1 MDLAQVHKEMDDS
14 FLKAFVFYVSSSFF
28 EQDQKAVAEMLEYR
42 VVDVVILAKA
52 NGEYK
57 DIGKGI
63 CSLEVLGKRNI
74 LEQNRFQLL
83 DAKDKLGN
91 YQYKTLLE
99 SYLARLNFFTY
110 ISDWMTTNLPNQ
122 NFTVT
127 KEQFKAFELQSTLLK
142 LHRNQIY
149 TDANIVNGNSQFTQH
164 NDFDNLKKDYS
175 AVFEKLKTEF
185 FQKKGIE
192 EWQLKA
198 ISPEVVKL
206 KKQKLITDQE
216 AEDYLLKT
224 IFTQNK

>member
-1 MDLAQVHKEMDDS
+1 MDLVQIHKEMDDS
-14 FLKAFVFYVSSSFF
+14 FLKAFIFYISSSFF

-42 VVDVVILAKA
+42 VVDAVILAKA

-57 DIGKGI
+57 DIGKRI

-83 DAKDKLGN
+83 DAKDKLGD

-127 KEQFKAFELQSTLLK
+127 KEQSKAFELQSSLFK
-142 LHRNQIY
+142 IHRDQIY
-149 TDANIVNGNSQFTQH
+149 FDANIVNGNSQSKQQH
-164 NDFDNLKKDYS
+164 AFDNLKKDYS
-175 AVFEKLKTEF
+175 AVFEQLKTEF
-185 FQKKGIE
+185 FRKKGVTE
-192 EWQLKA
+192 HQLKA
-198 ISPEVVKL
+198 ISPEVVKG
-206 KKQKLITDQE
+206 KKQKLITEQE

>member
-1 MDLAQVHKEMDDS
+1 MDLSLVHKEMDDS

-42 VVDVVILAKA
+42 VVDVVILAKSDGA
-52 NGEYK
+52 YK

-83 DAKDKLGN
+83 DAKDKLGD
-91 YQYKTLLE
+91 YQYKALLE
-99 SYLARLNFFTY
+99 SYLGRLNFFTY
-110 ISDWMTTNLPNQ
+110 ISDWMATNLPNQ

-127 KEQFKAFELQSTLLK
+127 KEQFKVFELQSTLLK

-149 TDANIVNGNSQFTQH
+149 TDDNIMSGDTQPKRAY
-164 NDFDNLKKDYS
+164 DFNELKQDYS
-175 AVFEKLKTEF
+175 EVFKKLKIEF

-192 EWQLKA
+192 EKQLKA
-198 ISPEVVKL
+198 ISPEVVKG

-216 AEDYLLKT
+216 AEDYLIRTLFSKR
-224 IFTQNK
+224 N

>member
-1 MDLAQVHKEMDDS
+1 MDLAQVHKEMNDS

-42 VVDVVILAKA
+42 VVDVVILANA
-52 NGEYK
+52 NGAYK

-63 CSLEVLGKRNI
+63 CSLEVLEKRNI
-74 LEQNRFQLL
+74 LEQNRFLLL
-83 DAKDKLGN
+83 DAKDKLGD

-99 SYLARLNFFTY
+99 SYLGRLNFFTY
-110 ISDWMTTNLPNQ
+110 ISDWMATNLLNQ

-149 TDANIVNGNSQFTQH
+149 TDDNIISGATQTKRAY
-164 NDFDNLKKDYS
+164 DFDNLKRDYS
-175 AVFEKLKTEF
+175 VVFEKLKTEF

-192 EWQLKA
+192 EQQLKA
-198 ISPEVVKL
+198 ISPEVVKQ
-206 KKQKLITDQE
+206 KKPKLITEQE
-216 AEDYLLKT
+216 AEDYLIRTLFSQSK
-224 IFTQNK
+224 